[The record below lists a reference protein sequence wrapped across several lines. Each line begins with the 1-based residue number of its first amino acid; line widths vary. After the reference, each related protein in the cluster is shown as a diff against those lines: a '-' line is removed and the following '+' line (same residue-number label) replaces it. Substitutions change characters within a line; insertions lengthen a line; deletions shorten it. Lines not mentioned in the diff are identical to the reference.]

1 MSFAQ
6 LHDQVWYFG
15 FSNDVDTT
23 NERGISV
30 IDFRYNSPLVFQN
43 NKPDINFN
51 RTNSSFSNNE
61 GRILMY
67 TNGVHLYNAAD
78 EIMDEGEHLM
88 PGGEGLGEVYLQY
101 TMIVPWPGKENLYLL
116 FYLEDAWTIQDIV
129 ASGLY
134 YAVIDLSQNN
144 GLGKVISK
152 RNKVVEVNLRLGYV
166 VPERHAN
173 GRDWWLLINKWNSNQ
188 FYRILIDPRG
198 VMIDGLQSV
207 GTTVINGSG
216 QCCFSPDGKKYC
228 SYAGVSPQVG
238 GFFDIYDFDRC
249 SGLLSNHRQHQ
260 IPEGW
265 GGISISPNSR
275 YLYHNIEFKA
285 YQYDLEA
292 PNIFASRVQVSE
304 WDGVTISGLGF
315 ATGFYSMQAAPDGKI
330 YTATLASSK
339 YLHIIHRPDEPGA
352 ACRYEQ
358 HGITLPTENAF
369 SMPSFPNYRQ
379 GPLDGSACDT
389 LGLDNHPVARWRYE
403 QDTLNVLHFAFRDLS
418 YFEPDTWRWSFGDG
432 TPYAYERHPEHTY
445 AQPGAYEVC
454 LIASN
459 ANSADTLCRKLFVG
473 ITAADNP
480 EVQAQIQIGPNPF
493 GARLWVSLGTP
504 LRSPLFRLYDL
515 QGRLLRQE
523 ALHLGVME
531 INTAA
536 LPRGMYFWEVQSE
549 GQRVKTGKVTM
560 NDE

>member
-1 MSFAQ
+1 M
-6 LHDQVWYFG
+6 
-15 FSNDVDTT
+15 
-23 NERGISV
+23 
-30 IDFRYNSPLVFQN
+30 DFRYNSPLVFQN
-43 NKPDINFN
+43 NKPNVNFN
-51 RTNSSFSNNE
+51 RTNSSFSNEN
-61 GRILMY
+61 GVLLMY
-67 TNGVHLYNAAD
+67 TNGTHLYNAKDA
-78 EIMDEGEHLM
+78 IMDGGAFLM
-88 PGGEGLGEVYLQY
+88 DGSDAGGQVVSQY
-101 TMIVPWPGKENLYLL
+101 TTIVAWPDKQDIYIL
-116 FYLEDAWTIQDIV
+116 FYLEYAWTIQDIV

-134 YAVIDLSQNN
+134 YAIIDLSQNN

-152 RNKVVEVNLRLGYV
+152 RNKVVEENLWLGHLI
-166 VPERHAN
+166 PERHAN
-173 GRDWWLLINKWNSNQ
+173 GRDWWLLTNKWNTNQ
-188 FYRILIDPRG
+188 FYRILIDPGG
-198 VMIDGLQSV
+198 VQVDGVQMLGDTVKNGVGQS
-207 GTTVINGSG
+207 
-216 QCCFSPDGKKYC
+216 CFSPDGKKYC
-228 SYAGVSPQVG
+228 SFRGVSNQIG
-238 GFFDIYDFDRC
+238 GFLDIYNFDRC
-249 SGLLSNHRQHQ
+249 SGLLSNHKQLHF
-260 IPEGW
+260 PEVW
-265 GGISISPNSR
+265 GGLSISPNSK
-275 YLYHNIEFKA
+275 YLYHNIEYEA

-292 PNIFASRVQVSE
+292 PDILASRVQVCE
-304 WDGVTISGLGF
+304 WDGMTFTGLGF
-315 ATGFYSMQAAPDGKI
+315 ATGFYSMQASPDGKL
-330 YTATLASSK
+330 YAATVSSSQ

-358 HGITLPTENAF
+358 HGITLPTENSF

-403 QDTLNVLHFAFRDLS
+403 QDTLNVQHFAFRDLS

-523 ALHLGVME
+523 ALHLGATE

-536 LPRGMYFWEVQSE
+536 LPRGMYFWEVLSE